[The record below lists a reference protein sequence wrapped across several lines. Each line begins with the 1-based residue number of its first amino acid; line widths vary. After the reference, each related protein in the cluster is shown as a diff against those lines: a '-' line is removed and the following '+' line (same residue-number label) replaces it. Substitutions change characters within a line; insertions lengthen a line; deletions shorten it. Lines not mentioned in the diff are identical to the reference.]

1 MNRTMWDWLDIE
13 ATKDKRLI
21 KKAYAE
27 QSKKYHPED
36 APEEAKQLRNAYKMA
51 LAYAE
56 SDMKEQPFPHSV
68 QENLP
73 EDGSKALS
81 GIVDDAYQYD
91 LHGQQEKTDSPK
103 VSSENMDDAYQY
115 TFSEQ
120 AKTDAECPQTSEKDY
135 RYDALEDDQIEIS
148 LNDGISYK
156 IPARRFS
163 ADREDRLR
171 KLYTCFQNIY
181 ENKSYQDNFNKWR
194 DAVSDCLTKEDL
206 EDVFVLLVVIS
217 ILRQMPDISPLAWY
231 GLEQALFRYSVNKAE
246 WRWLKSEFA
255 EARAANN
262 SYENSEE
269 TYQRSVYSENQDVT
283 GDKKVSVTSVLKIIA
298 VVVVII
304 RFLSRFMQ

>member
-1 MNRTMWDWLDIE
+1 MERTIWDWLEIE

-36 APEEAKQLRNAYKMA
+36 APEEAEQLRNAYKMA

-56 SDMKEQPFPHSV
+56 SDIEKQPFPHDV
-68 QENLP
+68 QEGVS
-73 EDGSKALS
+73 EEVSKASS
-81 GIVDDAYQYD
+81 GNSDDEYQYD
-91 LHGQQEKTDSPK
+91 LNGQQKKTDSPK
-103 VSSENMDDAYQY
+103 VSSENIDDEYQY
-115 TFSEQ
+115 TFHEQ
-120 AKTDAECPQTSEKDY
+120 AKTDTEPSQTSEKDY
-135 RYDALEDDQIEIS
+135 RYDALENDQIEVS

-171 KLYTCFQNIY
+171 KLYMCFQNIY
-181 ENKSYQDNFNKWR
+181 EDKSYRDNFNKWR
-194 DAVSDCLTKEDL
+194 DAVNDCLMKEDL
-206 EDVFVLLVVIS
+206 EDVFVLMVVIT
-217 ILRQMPDISPLAWY
+217 ILGQMPDISPLAWY
-231 GLEQALFRYSVNKAE
+231 GLEQALFRYSKNKAE

-269 TYQRSVYSENQDVT
+269 TYQRSVYSEDQNVT
-283 GDKKVSVTSVLKIIA
+283 GDTKVSVTSILKIIA

-304 RFLSRFMQ
+304 RLLSRFM